1 MRSSAVRRSARIF
14 WLLSWV
20 SLGIGANERVTL
32 EGLEKDARHS
42 HILSTFAFLP
52 YHCSVSFLIK
62 SPLLLVWLSC
72 NCVFCHTSMALD
84 SSGLSNTALL
94 NARHLTSDLLHSP
107 NTSHGQFFNRSN
119 LLVDRTHD
127 MYMTPDA
134 SPVVRTSM
142 TICALKPPVLIYTEY
157 TVLPSGASAYSR
169 IG

>member
-20 SLGIGANERVTL
+20 SLGIRANERVT
-32 EGLEKDARHS
+32 LEKDARHS

-62 SPLLLVWLSC
+62 SALLLVWLSC

-94 NARHLTSDLLHSP
+94 NARHSDLLHSP

-119 LLVDRTHD
+119 LLVDHTHG

-134 SPVVRTSM
+134 SPVVSTSM
-142 TICALKPPVLIYTEY
+142 TICALKPPVLICTEY